1 MTAVIYAR
9 YSSDNQRE
17 ESIEGQIRECTA
29 YAEKNGITIV
39 KHYIDRAISAKT
51 DNRPEFQQMIK
62 DSDKKLFDI
71 VLVWKLDRFARNRY
85 DSARYKTQLK
95 KNGVKLMS
103 ATEIISE
110 GPEGIILE
118 SVLEGYAEYYSADL
132 SEKVIRGMT
141 ENALKGKFTGGAI
154 PFGYTINADR
164 RFEIDPLTAPFV
176 AEAFQRY
183 NDGQTMREIRDWL
196 NEKGIKNKRG
206 GPMTFNVIQHMLS
219 NRRYIGELKY
229 RDVLIPDAIP
239 PIVSVELFNDV
250 QEKMLKNKKAPAR
263 RKAEDDYLLTTKL
276 FCGYCGA
283 LMFGES
289 GTSRTGEVH
298 RYYKCATAKKH
309 KGCKKKTVR
318 KQWLEDLVVN
328 QTMQLVKDDAAMESI
343 IAKVMELQNKENT
356 NIPLYEKQLRDAE
369 SGIQNM
375 LNAIQAG
382 ILTSSTK
389 ERLEQLEETKRELEA
404 RIAEEKLAKPKVTE
418 EFIRFWLLR
427 FRKLD
432 MSLKDQRQALM
443 DTFINSIY
451 LYDDKVLI
459 TFNYKEGTQ
468 TITFEEA
475 AQAASK
481 GNGSDLDCFPAPE
494 NAVKSKGFM
503 AFLFCKPRVHG
514 FCTVFARWVLSI
526 FIRSNESLSI
536 IHKVL
541 RRSEHFLT
549 ERVQPIDA
557 FGFPSAA
564 RGEKEPFDGCIS
576 LIHSQGTGYIK
587 RSDVKKNAELID
599 KYKATISI
607 LVPCNGEVGI
617 DPSKG
622 YKAITTPRIEI
633 PGEVNTF
640 SYLVLGAFDTEE
652 EIKNYKQY
660 LMCKFTRF
668 MLRLTYS
675 SMHIARAN
683 FVFVPDQD
691 FMETWTDEK
700 LYKKYEL
707 TEEEIAFIESTIR
720 VME

>member
-154 PFGYTINADR
+154 PFGYIINADH

-176 AEAFQRY
+176 AETFQRY

-196 NEKGIKNKRG
+196 NEKGVKNQRG
-206 GPMTFNVIQHMLS
+206 GLMTFNTIQHMLN

-239 PIVSVELFNDV
+239 SIVSAELFNDV

-418 EFIRFWLLR
+418 DFIRFWLLR
-427 FRKLD
+427 FRKLN
-432 MSLKDQRQALM
+432 MNQKDQRQALV

-468 TITFEEA
+468 TIPFEKVEESKA
-475 AQAASK
+475 K
-481 GNGSDLDCFPAPE
+481 GNGSDFDCVTAPE
-494 NAVKSKGFM
+494 NAVKSKDFM
-503 AFLFCKPRVHG
+503 AFLFFWQRLHTFAHLLHTLQKSHELFASLAQRVFRCTKKNLLREEHPRQLAALFCVHLPDG
-514 FCTVFARWVLSI
+514 FKDHFTCDFCCHRRFVFRGFLRLRTCHILRVEVGFDL
-526 FIRSNESLSI
+526 LGQLQPGL
-536 IHKVL
+536 VL
-541 RRSEHFLT
+541 RVSVGVHQDRCRCMTCVALHRLEVT
-549 ERVQPIDA
+549 
-557 FGFPSAA
+557 A
-564 RGEKEPFDGCIS
+564 RLQQLVG
-576 LIHSQGTGYIK
+576 GTGMAQTVEHDLLK
-587 RSDVKKNAELID
+587 LRVLCPPH
-599 KYKATISI
+599 T
-607 LVPCNGEVGI
+607 VPLGQNVRGNG
-617 DPSKG
+617 
-622 YKAITTPRIEI
+622 
-633 PGEVNTF
+633 
-640 SYLVLGAFDTEE
+640 
-652 EIKNYKQY
+652 
-660 LMCKFTRF
+660 
-668 MLRLTYS
+668 
-675 SMHIARAN
+675 
-683 FVFVPDQD
+683 
-691 FMETWTDEK
+691 
-700 LYKKYEL
+700 
-707 TEEEIAFIESTIR
+707 
-720 VME
+720 